1 MEKLFS
7 TYPHLEDDLIDDA
20 QVRTITAHV
29 MPENK
34 ASAKVL
40 SKNGFVNLYSNVPED
55 WGFGKLSPT
64 DKYVFKRRW
73 ITE

>member
-7 TYPHLEDDLIDDA
+7 TYPHLEDYLIDDA

-40 SKNGFVNLYSNVPED
+40 SRNGFVTSIPTSRRTGALEISPPLTSMCSRED
-55 WGFGKLSPT
+55 G
-64 DKYVFKRRW
+64 
-73 ITE
+73 